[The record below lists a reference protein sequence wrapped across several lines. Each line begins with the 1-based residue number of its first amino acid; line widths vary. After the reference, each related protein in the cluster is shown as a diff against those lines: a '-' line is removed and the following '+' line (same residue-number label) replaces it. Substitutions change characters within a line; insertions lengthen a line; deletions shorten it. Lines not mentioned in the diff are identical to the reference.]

1 MGKIRA
7 NHRPEWSIEKLLMF
21 ISEFICKK
29 ISPKSYSSYVANWH
43 FCFKRN
49 VILLFVRVIN
59 ITCYFSNILSHE
71 KLSCTISVEI
81 DRLLI
86 ENKLENIQKI
96 IIGYNNI
103 DLCIID
109 IIYGFL
115 IHSYRI
121 IILDNLVRIKL
132 TDLNIFLG

>member
-1 MGKIRA
+1 MGKIHA
-7 NHRPEWSIEKLLMF
+7 NQRPEWSIEKLLMF

-43 FCFKRN
+43 LCFKRN

-86 ENKLENIQKI
+86 ENKLENI
-96 IIGYNNI
+96 
-103 DLCIID
+103 
-109 IIYGFL
+109 
-115 IHSYRI
+115 
-121 IILDNLVRIKL
+121 
-132 TDLNIFLG
+132 

>member
-86 ENKLENIQKI
+86 ENKLENI
-96 IIGYNNI
+96 
-103 DLCIID
+103 
-109 IIYGFL
+109 
-115 IHSYRI
+115 
-121 IILDNLVRIKL
+121 
-132 TDLNIFLG
+132 